1 MLSCLTQPF
10 QLLWRDR
17 HIALQFSERM
27 VLQRTKGS
35 LLGFFWQVLTP
46 IAMMLLYT
54 FIFGILLQGSFY
66 PDRDE
71 SPMLY
76 GLGIY
81 LGLALLGIF
90 TDMLNQS
97 PTAIVSHTNLVK
109 KVIFPLPLLPI
120 AYLAASLIPA
130 IISLV
135 LAITAICLVTQSIP
149 AGILWI
155 PVIWLPLVFIAA
167 GMGWLLSAATVYF
180 RDINQ
185 ITPIASQLAFWIS
198 GIFFPAS
205 DLYEFPLIWNLLKW
219 NPILQGIDQMRN
231 VMLWGTAVQIHW
243 ILYLYVLAA
252 VCFYGGFYVFQGL
265 RKGFAD
271 VM

>member
-1 MLSCLTQPF
+1 MLSHLSHPF
-10 QLLWRDR
+10 RLIWNER

-54 FIFGILLQGSFY
+54 FIFGVLLQGSFH
-66 PDRDE
+66 PDRNE
-71 SPMLY
+71 SPLLY

-90 TDMLNQS
+90 TDVLNQS

-109 KVIFPLPLLPI
+109 KVIFPLPLLPL

-130 IISLV
+130 LISLI
-135 LAITAICLVTQSIP
+135 LAIVVICAVTQSIP
-149 AGILWI
+149 SGLFWI
-155 PVIWLPLVFIAA
+155 PVIWLPLVGIAA
-167 GMGWLLSAATVYF
+167 GLGWLLSAITVYF
-180 RDINQ
+180 RDVNQ
-185 ITPIASQLAFWIS
+185 VTPIASQLAFWIS

-205 DLYEFPLIWNLLKW
+205 ALYAFPVIWNLLKW

-231 VMLWGTAVQIHW
+231 VMLWQAPVQLHW
-243 ILYLYVLAA
+243 VVYLYLLAV